1 MENRYK
7 EDAKIFK
14 ALSDEKRL
22 YILNLLQNGE
32 KCDARIKTGL
42 VKWKN

>member
-22 YILNLLQNGE
+22 YI
-32 KCDARIKTGL
+32 KSIT
-42 VKWKN
+42 KW

>member
-32 KCDARIKTGL
+32 KCACELIDYMML
-42 VKWKN
+42 E